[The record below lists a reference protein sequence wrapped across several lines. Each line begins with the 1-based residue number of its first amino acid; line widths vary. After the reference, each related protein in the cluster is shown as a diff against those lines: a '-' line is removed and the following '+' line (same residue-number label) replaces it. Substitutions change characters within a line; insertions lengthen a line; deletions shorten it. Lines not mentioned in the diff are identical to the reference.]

1 MIHGNLGV
9 AASLHDRSPGCVRDG
24 RLFEFDRD
32 LLDSAG
38 FPLDHVDFHAF
49 MGALGQ
55 EFAIEYLIEH
65 FGYLGLSFVY
75 ECLDE
80 LRRVN

>member
-1 MIHGNLGV
+1 
-9 AASLHDRSPGCVRDG
+9 
-24 RLFEFDRD
+24 
-32 LLDSAG
+32 
-38 FPLDHVDFHAF
+38 

-55 EFAIEYLIEH
+55 EFAIEYLVEH